1 MTFNI
6 WLLKGTHHFVQ
17 CEDYLEPKYPDQD
30 KYYDFYDIEADAFFV
45 SPGDYAEEDL
55 KAFSTLCKNA

>member
-1 MTFNI
+1 M
-6 WLLKGTHHFVQ
+6 Q